1 MSRTVSTPD
10 TTWGQACRRR
20 GRRRVWALRETG
32 YRSESIVNRARKPM
46 EANSSLANPRA
57 GATRSEVQVDQG
69 LRAFMLGVYNN
80 MTLGLAISALVAL
93 GVNKLA
99 VASGPA
105 GAAGRIG
112 SIYLTEFGRTLY
124 ATPLMWVVAL
134 APLAFIFF
142 FSFRMDRMSAATAR
156 TTFFAFA
163 AVMGASLSTLLIRY
177 TGASVVQVFF
187 ITAAS
192 FGALSLYGYTTSRS
206 LSAMGSFLMMG
217 VIGLIIASL
226 VNIFLASSALQFAI
240 SALGVL
246 IFAGLTAYDTQKL
259 KEMYIYGDYDG
270 EAAAKASILGAL
282 TLYLDFINMF
292 QFLLALFGNRND

>member
-1 MSRTVSTPD
+1 MQQYNPNPSAWGGTIARTQV
-10 TTWGQACRRR
+10 
-20 GRRRVWALRETG
+20 E
-32 YRSESIVNRARKPM
+32 
-46 EANSSLANPRA
+46 
-57 GATRSEVQVDQG
+57 VDQG

-80 MTLGLAISALVAL
+80 MVLGLAISALVAL
-93 GVNKLA
+93 GVNKFA
-99 VASGPA
+99 VTANVA
-105 GAAGRIG
+105 DAYRNAAGQAVRMSG
-112 SIYLTEFGRTLY
+112 QFLTPFGYTLY
-124 ATPLMWVVAL
+124 GTPLMWVVAL

-163 AVMGASLSTLLIRY
+163 AVMGASLSTLLLRY

-192 FGALSLYGYTTSRS
+192 FGALSLWGYTTQRS
-206 LSAMGSFLMMG
+206 LSGMGSFLIMG

-240 SALGVL
+240 SVLGVL

-259 KEMYIYGDYDG
+259 KEMYVYELGTPDG
-270 EAAAKASILGAL
+270 EVAAKASIFGAL

-292 QFLLALFGNRND
+292 QFLLALFGNRNE

>member
-1 MSRTVSTPD
+1 MERYDSRPP
-10 TTWGQACRRR
+10 TWGSSPLARSQA
-20 GRRRVWALRETG
+20 E
-32 YRSESIVNRARKPM
+32 
-46 EANSSLANPRA
+46 
-57 GATRSEVQVDQG
+57 VDQG
-69 LRAFMLGVYNN
+69 LRAFMVGVYNN
-80 MTLGLAISALVAL
+80 MVLGLALSALVAL

-99 VASGPA
+99 VAGSQA
-105 GAAGRIG
+105 DAVARIG
-112 SIYLTEFGRTLY
+112 SIPLTSFGRLLY
-124 ATPLMWVVAL
+124 ATPLMWVLAL

-156 TTFFAFA
+156 TTFLAFA

-187 ITAAS
+187 IAAAS
-192 FGALSLYGYTTSRS
+192 FGALSLWGYSTSRS
-206 LSAMGSFLMMG
+206 LSGMGSFLVMG

-240 SALGVL
+240 SLIGVL

-259 KEMYIYGDYDG
+259 KEMYVYELGSADG
-270 EAAAKASILGAL
+270 EAAAKASIFGAL

-292 QFLLALFGNRND
+292 QFLLALFGNRNQYSEFARHARRDCLTG

>member
-1 MSRTVSTPD
+1 MQPYEQNQTAYGTGFART
-10 TTWGQACRRR
+10 
-20 GRRRVWALRETG
+20 
-32 YRSESIVNRARKPM
+32 
-46 EANSSLANPRA
+46 EA
-57 GATRSEVQVDQG
+57 QVDQG
-69 LRAFMLGVYNN
+69 LRTFMLGVYNN
-80 MTLGLAISALVAL
+80 MILGLAISALVAL
-93 GVNKLA
+93 GVNMLA
-99 VASGPA
+99 VTSDPSMAVARMG
-105 GAAGRIG
+105 GVG
-112 SIYLTEFGRTLY
+112 LTEFGRILY
-124 ATPLMWVVAL
+124 GTPLMWVVAL

-142 FSFRMDRMSAATAR
+142 FSFRMDRMSAASAR

-192 FGALSLYGYTTSRS
+192 FSALSLWGYSTARS
-206 LSAMGSFLMMG
+206 LSAMGSFLTMG
-217 VIGLIIASL
+217 LIGLLIVMV
-226 VNIFLASSALQFAI
+226 VNIFLQSPALQFAI

-270 EAAAKASILGAL
+270 EAAAKASIFGAL

-292 QFLLALFGNRND
+292 QFLLALFGNRNE

>member
-1 MSRTVSTPD
+1 MQQFNPNPSAWGGTVART
-10 TTWGQACRRR
+10 QA
-20 GRRRVWALRETG
+20 E
-32 YRSESIVNRARKPM
+32 
-46 EANSSLANPRA
+46 
-57 GATRSEVQVDQG
+57 VDQG

-80 MTLGLAISALVAL
+80 MVLGLAISALVAL

-124 ATPLMWVVAL
+124 TTPLMWVVAL

-142 FSFRMDRMSAATAR
+142 FSFRMDRMSAATER

-270 EAAAKASILGAL
+270 EAAAKASIFGAL

-292 QFLLALFGNRND
+292 QFLLALFGNRNN

>member
-1 MSRTVSTPD
+1 MERYDSRTPA
-10 TTWGQACRRR
+10 WGSAPLARSQA
-20 GRRRVWALRETG
+20 E
-32 YRSESIVNRARKPM
+32 
-46 EANSSLANPRA
+46 
-57 GATRSEVQVDQG
+57 VDQG
-69 LRAFMLGVYNN
+69 LRAFMVGVYNN
-80 MTLGLAISALVAL
+80 MVLGLALSALVAL

-99 VASGPA
+99 VAGSQA
-105 GAAGRIG
+105 DAVARIG
-112 SIYLTEFGRTLY
+112 SIPLTSFGRLLY

-134 APLAFIFF
+134 APLAFIFL
-142 FSFRMDRMSAATAR
+142 FSFRMDRMSAAAAR
-156 TTFFAFA
+156 TTFLAFA

-192 FGALSLYGYTTSRS
+192 FGALSLWGYTTTRS
-206 LSAMGSFLMMG
+206 LSGMGSFLIMG

-240 SALGVL
+240 SVIGVL

-259 KEMYIYGDYDG
+259 KEMYVYELGSADG
-270 EAAAKASILGAL
+270 EAAAKASIFGAL

-292 QFLLALFGNRND
+292 QFLLALFGNRNQ